1 MYSNQ
6 KHETE
11 NTKLNMTSRPKRR
24 AEIYLA
30 EGCATSTRRAAS
42 GTLSTTRLSAN
53 VSRPRKR
60 QQNSKSCMWS
70 HVQTMSCDVM
80 RQCDVMW
87 CCHVVMLRQCD
98 VAIDGGAKKSSDI
111 DDGAKKNS
119 DIVMLDAQTKPIRKN
134 RLQNQNNK
142 AQYLSKQLDTC
153 QFYCGESRK
162 N

>member
-1 MYSNQ
+1 
-6 KHETE
+6 
-11 NTKLNMTSRPKRR
+11 
-24 AEIYLA
+24 
-30 EGCATSTRRAAS
+30 
-42 GTLSTTRLSAN
+42 
-53 VSRPRKR
+53 
-60 QQNSKSCMWS
+60 
-70 HVQTMSCDVM
+70 
-80 RQCDVMW
+80 
-87 CCHVVMLRQCD
+87 MLRQCD

>member
-1 MYSNQ
+1 MRHMLRSIGAQIEKTTN
-6 KHETE
+6 
-11 NTKLNMTSRPKRR
+11 RR

-30 EGCATSTRRAAS
+30 C
-42 GTLSTTRLSAN
+42 LSTTRLSAN